1 MFKTSWYDRDLAA
14 IAGVQRLRFF
24 PEVIV
29 RGEGTRVFAP
39 DGRSYLDLSASWG
52 AVGLGHGHPA
62 IVDAVTRAIAAPAGA
77 SILSATHPDAIM
89 LAEELLAI
97 TPGGSDRRVYL
108 GLAGSDANSTIVSA
122 VTRQPVRNRV
132 VGFKGSYHGGFGTAQ
147 DVSGVYHP
155 AGPPH
160 SRIAQVP
167 YPDPRVDS
175 DGSASLEAVAA
186 EVATGTV
193 GEVIIE
199 PIMSDGGLIVPPV
212 GFLASLAAICAER
225 GVLLHCDEVKVG
237 LGRTGLLHAFEA
249 DGIAPDV
256 ITFGKSLGGG
266 VPLSAAV
273 GPAWLLDDPP
283 ASAMLTLAGNP
294 VGVAAGRAVLNT
306 IRDENLPARAGALGR
321 VLEAG
326 LADLVA
332 RHDLAVA
339 ARGRGLAQG
348 LQLVDGSTAAKVCY
362 RAFALGV
369 VIYLVGTEAEVL
381 EFTPPLTITEAEIGE
396 ALAILDQALADVAR
410 GLVSDAEVAP
420 YAGW

>member
-1 MFKTSWYDRDLAA
+1 MSVTSWYDRDLAA

-29 RGEGTRVFAP
+29 RGEGTRVFDE
-39 DGRSYLDLSASWG
+39 DGRAYLDLSASWG

-62 IVDAVTRAIAAPAGA
+62 IVEAVARAIAAPAGA
-77 SILSATHPDAIM
+77 SVLSATHPDVIL

-97 TPGGSDRRVYL
+97 TPGEADRRVYL

-122 VTRQPVRNRV
+122 IARQPQRNRIV
-132 VGFKGSYHGGFGTAQ
+132 TFQGSYHGGFGTAQ

-155 AGPPH
+155 GGPPH
-160 SRIAQVP
+160 AGIVQAP
-167 YPDPRVDS
+167 YPDPRIDP
-175 DGSASLEAVAA
+175 DGSAALTAVDA
-186 EVATGTV
+186 ELAGGTV
-193 GEVIIE
+193 GLVIIE
-199 PIMSDGGLIVPPV
+199 PIMSDGGMIVPPA
-212 GFLASLAAICAER
+212 GFLAALAGLCAEH

-237 LGRTGLLHAFEA
+237 LGRTGLLHSFQI
-249 DGIAPDV
+249 DGIEPDV
-256 ITFGKSLGGG
+256 VTLGKSLGGG

-294 VGVAAGRAVLNT
+294 VSVAAGRAVLRT
-306 IRDENLPARAGALGR
+306 IRDEDLPARASELGR
-321 VLEAG
+321 VLTSG

-332 RHDLAVA
+332 RHDLAVT

-348 LQLVDGSTAAKVCY
+348 LQLADGTTTAKVCF
-362 RAFALGV
+362 RAFELGV
-369 VIYLVGTEAEVL
+369 VIYLVGTEGDVL
-381 EFTPPLTITEAEIGE
+381 EFTPPLTITEAELRE
-396 ALAILDQALADVAR
+396 ALAILDRALTDVAA
-410 GLVSDAEVAP
+410 GLVSDADIAP